1 MKQKINLLATLNK
14 LIREIIN
21 WLVNVWATSKN
32 FYFPKKFTWRW
43 KLEMLTDKYEPETT
57 ALFKRII
64 KPGMVIIDI
73 GAHIGYYT
81 RLFSRLT
88 GEGGQVLS
96 FEPDPDNFGLLRKNT
111 LNLKNIK
118 LFNLAVS
125 DQSGETNF
133 YKVKNSTGCHS
144 IIETDN
150 ADKITVSAIKIDD
163 FIKQK
168 NLKIDA
174 IKIDIEGGETK
185 ALSGMTEFFKNT
197 SHLKL
202 VTELSADS
210 LKLAA
215 IEPKKFLNQLHSHG
229 FTLFEISDNGKTA
242 LLAENKI
249 IKEDGSLAEKSI
261 NLLAI
266 K

>member
-1 MKQKINLLATLNK
+1 MYPLKAFKKIK
-14 LIREIIN
+14 LPIRKIMN
-21 WLVNVWATSKN
+21 CLVNFWARSKN

-43 KLEMLTDKYEPETT
+43 KLEMLTDRYEPETT
-57 ALFKRII
+57 ALFKKII
-64 KPGMVIIDI
+64 KPGMVVIDI

-81 RLFSRLT
+81 RLFSKLT
-88 GEGGQVLS
+88 GAEGKVIS
-96 FEPDPDNFGLLRKNT
+96 FEPEPDNFQLLQKNT
-111 LNLKNIK
+111 ANLKNVK

-125 DQSGETNF
+125 DQNNKIAF
-133 YKVKNSTGCHS
+133 FKVKNSTGCHS
-144 IIETDN
+144 IIPTDN
-150 ADKITVSAIKIDD
+150 ADKIIISAITIDNFINQNDIKIDV
-163 FIKQK
+163 
-168 NLKIDA
+168 

-185 ALSGMTEFFKNT
+185 ALSGMTEFLKNT

-215 IEPKKFLNQLHSHG
+215 IEPKKFLNQLRSYG
-229 FTLFEISDNGKTA
+229 FILFEISDNGKTA
-242 LLAENKI
+242 PLAENKI